1 MASGFLRWANCCVKF
16 TPMELPKDAKMTKLR
31 SFLRFSWAFRAG
43 LLSIVLAGCGEID
56 EQKAGEHLKDNTR
69 NFRWKLVTAW
79 PPNTPI
85 NHETVVQFAEDV
97 RTMSSGRLD
106 IQVFAGGELIP
117 ALQSFDA
124 VSQGSVQMAHA
135 ASYFWAG
142 KIPAAQFMT
151 AVPFGM
157 TREKVVAWLYGSDG
171 LELWRELYEPFGIIP
186 FPMGNTGIQMGGW
199 FNKKI
204 ETISDLQ
211 GLKMRIPGLGGKVL
225 AKAGGNPVLLA
236 PGEIYTALE
245 RGTIDATEW
254 VGPLLDVRFG
264 LNRAAKYYYYPG
276 WHEPGSQLE
285 LLVNANAWAELGP
298 DLQAILEAAAA
309 LSASRMNALTD
320 AENARV
326 LNELYAK
333 GQTEILKFP
342 EEVME
347 VLEGLTDDV
356 LAEESE
362 GDPVFARVLKS
373 YQSFRSQM
381 SHYAGVTTE
390 AYKESFSYPEE

>member
-1 MASGFLRWANCCVKF
+1 MASSFLRWPSCSVKF
-16 TPMELPKDAKMTKLR
+16 IAMELLRGAKMTILR
-31 SFLRFSWAFRAG
+31 NFLRFSSIYKAG
-43 LLSIVLAGCGEID
+43 LISVLLVGCGGMD
-56 EQKAGEHLKDNTR
+56 EQKAEGHPEGEAKL
-69 NFRWKLVTAW
+69 FRWKLVTAW

-97 RTMSSGRLD
+97 RIMSSGRLD

-171 LELWRELYEPFGIIP
+171 LELWRELYKPFGIVP

-204 ETISDLQ
+204 ETVSDLQ

-264 LNRAAKYYYYPG
+264 LDRAARYYYYPG

-326 LNELYAK
+326 LNQLYDK
-333 GQTEILKFP
+333 GRTEILEFP
-342 EEVME
+342 REVLE
-347 VLEGLTDDV
+347 VLEGLTEEV
-356 LAEESE
+356 LSEESE
-362 GDPVFARVLKS
+362 GDAAFARVLKS

-381 SHYAGVTTE
+381 SRYDDVTTG
-390 AYKESFSYPEE
+390 AYKESSSYQK